1 MSGKAWYTPSRSVF
15 RHRGSSNNHLKRSWD
30 KQAMSISAPCRLSS
44 TSISAPR
51 IECCTLPP
59 RDAAGHQAFGDIAAG
74 EIKVPEAAAELTGRI
89 EARDRRAAR
98 SEDLLLR
105 VVNRAAL
112 RVGDRRPDF

>member
-15 RHRGSSNNHLKRSWD
+15 RLRGSSNNHLKRSWD
-30 KQAMSISAPCRLSS
+30 KQA

-112 RVGDRRPDF
+112 RVGDRRPDFADNEGRDFNG